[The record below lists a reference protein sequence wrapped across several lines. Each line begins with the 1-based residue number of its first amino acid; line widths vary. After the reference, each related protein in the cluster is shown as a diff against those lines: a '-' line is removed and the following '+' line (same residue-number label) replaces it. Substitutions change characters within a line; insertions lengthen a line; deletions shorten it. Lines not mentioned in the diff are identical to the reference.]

1 LNFTFNILKFFFFNL
16 DSEQPEKWLN
26 MEVNYPLSQ
35 LTALC
40 PVVGH
45 QGLALK
51 LGPPGTSQSFVL
63 LLRDTRRTKNVA
75 HFLLASLE
83 KSGLVVP
90 TMTTELMATQWSA
103 MDGLVRGH
111 GEEVEEGDEHDGP
124 NRSGSGQHQGVFLF
138 CEVRLDYGGN
148 SPQQTG
154 SYTHAALMVTS
165 DRMALIRGDPRWLLP
180 NANGG
185 NTIHFRRWGLA
196 LLSLQQVVNLISL
209 VRFQSYFLF
218 LYEL

>member
-1 LNFTFNILKFFFFNL
+1 
-16 DSEQPEKWLN
+16 

-35 LTALC
+35 LTVIC

-209 VRFQSYFLF
+209 VRY
-218 LYEL
+218 